1 MVGLNSE
8 TSIHIAC
15 QIVLILGFGASICF
29 GSFSLFLRRDEVHR
43 LLGLNSELYYVRD
56 GKVNTYA
63 LGFEVVVPNEISE
76 LRFTWESLIHQKL
89 LYSMAV
95 LVNKTEAL
103 GTPHLDIPRKGLVP
117 EEQEVFQVSLP
128 CTGKQ
133 SEEVDVRIQINV
145 TTENQLNVTFLTL
158 KRRKICLKDE
168 SHNETMLMDPSAMV
182 ASTSSF
188 YISVGCASGL
198 ILIMTAT
205 ATACYIRSQKSCRN
219 DSKGD
224 SSRGASA
231 QGQTFLRV
239 DTPNN
244 ASTTGS
250 YSSFRRLTPL
260 SINVPVQVNN
270 LRASEL
276 TEQISEIDVER
287 KNIALYEKIQEG
299 TFGQIYH
306 GMLIETD
313 NEITMKQNT
322 FVKTVSDQASKD
334 QISLLLAE
342 GMKMYGTNHKNVLPI
357 IAVCMDDVQHPLLVY
372 PFMNRGNLKLFLQKC
387 KFSVEGH
394 CHTLLTQDLVG
405 MAIQMVQGMIYLN
418 KKKIIHGDLATRN
431 CVVDDKLHVKITD
444 NALSRDLFPN
454 DYHCLGDNENRPVK
468 WLALESLLKKEFST
482 ASDVWS
488 FGVTLW
494 ELMTLGHQPYVEID
508 PFEMGAS
515 LRDGYRLS
523 QPINCPDELYTLMA
537 FSWAAAPEKRPS
549 FIQLL
554 VCFQDFYNALGLY
567 V

>member
-1 MVGLNSE
+1 MF
-8 TSIHIAC
+8 H
-15 QIVLILGFGASICF
+15 VLLVILCLGASVCF

-56 GKVNTYA
+56 GMVNTYA
-63 LGFEVVVPNEISE
+63 LGFEVVVPNEIPD
-76 LRFTWESLIHQKL
+76 LHFTWQSLSRHKVK
-89 LYSMAV
+89 YSMAV

-103 GTPHLDIPRKGLVP
+103 REPQLDIPSQGLLP
-117 EEQEVFQVSLP
+117 EEQKVFQVLLP

-145 TTENQLNVTFLTL
+145 TAENQPNNTFLTL
-158 KRRKICLKDE
+158 KRRKICLKDD
-168 SHNETMLMDPSAMV
+168 SHNGTMLMDPSAIV
-182 ASTSSF
+182 ASTNSF

-198 ILIMTAT
+198 IVIMTVAAT
-205 ATACYIRSQKSCRN
+205 TCYIRSQKARRN
-219 DSKGD
+219 NSKGD
-224 SSRGASA
+224 SMRGASS

-244 ASTTGS
+244 ASTVGS
-250 YSSFRRLTPL
+250 YSSFRHLTPL
-260 SINVPVQVNN
+260 SVNVPVQMNN

-276 TEQISEIDVER
+276 TEQISEIDIER
-287 KNIALYEKIQEG
+287 KKIVLHEKIQEG
-299 TFGQIYH
+299 TFGQIYR
-306 GMLIETD
+306 GVLVEFDSETG
-313 NEITMKQNT
+313 MKQNT

-372 PFMNRGNLKLFLQKC
+372 PFMNQGNLKIFLQKC

-405 MAIQMVQGMIYLN
+405 MAIQIVQGMIYLH
-418 KKKIIHGDLATRN
+418 KRKIIHGDLATRN
-431 CVVDDKLHVKITD
+431 CVVDDRLLVKITD

-549 FIQLL
+549 FSQLL